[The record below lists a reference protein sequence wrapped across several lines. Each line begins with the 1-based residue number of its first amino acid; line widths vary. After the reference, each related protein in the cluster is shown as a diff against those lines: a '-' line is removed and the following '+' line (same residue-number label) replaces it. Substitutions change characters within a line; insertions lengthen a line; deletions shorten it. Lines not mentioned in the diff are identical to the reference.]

1 MEKDNGLYMNI
12 QSLYDGV
19 VEMIDETVDIL
30 DDCEVGSSA
39 HFHFTGRLEVLEIIK
54 DAVEAGTF

>member
-1 MEKDNGLYMNI
+1 MDI

-30 DDCEVGSSA
+30 DDCEAGSSA

-54 DAVEAGTF
+54 DSVEAGTF